1 MADLATLKSRIARE
15 IHRSDL
21 TADIAYAISDAVKQ
35 YQSRRFAFNQTRG
48 TFSTAVGTEFYE
60 DLTDIAS
67 IDTVTMT
74 VNGRTVVL
82 DEWPYGYMERIN
94 TTTNTNNQP
103 WAWSWY
109 DEKIRLYPIPDAVY
123 PMTVSYVQ
131 KVDVPSTDAA
141 SNIWTTEA
149 EELIRHAAK
158 KRIYRDVTMDD
169 AGAMKAEMA
178 EAEQLARLTKD
189 SNRLAAGGLR
199 GSM

>member
-1 MADLATLKSRIARE
+1 MADLATLKSRIASE

-21 TADIAYAISDAVKQ
+21 TSAIAYAIGDAVKQ

-48 TFSTAVGTEFYE
+48 TFSTAVGTEFY
-60 DLTDIAS
+60 DSLTDIAS

-74 VNGRTVVL
+74 VNGRKVVL

-131 KVDVPSTDAA
+131 KVDVPSTDGA

-169 AGAMKAEMA
+169 SGAMKAEMA

>member
-1 MADLATLKSRIARE
+1 MADLATLKSRIASE

-21 TADIAYAISDAVKQ
+21 TSAIAYAIGDAVKQ

-48 TFSTAVGTEFYE
+48 TFSTAVGTEFY
-60 DLTDIAS
+60 DSLTDIAS

-74 VNGRTVVL
+74 VNGRKVVL
-82 DEWPYGYMERIN
+82 DEWAYGYMERVN

-123 PMTVSYVQ
+123 TMTVSYVQ
-131 KVDVPSTDAA
+131 KVDVPSTDGA

-169 AGAMKAEMA
+169 SGAMKAEMA

>member
-1 MADLATLKSRIARE
+1 MADLATLKSRIASE

-21 TADIAYAISDAVKQ
+21 TSAIAYAIGDAVKQ

-48 TFSTAVGTEFYE
+48 TFSTVVGTEFY
-60 DLTDIAS
+60 DSLTDIAS

-74 VNGRTVVL
+74 VNGRKVVL
-82 DEWPYGYMERIN
+82 DEWAYGYMERVN

-123 PMTVSYVQ
+123 PITVSYVQ
-131 KVDVPSTDAA
+131 KVDVPSTDGA

-169 AGAMKAEMA
+169 SGAMKAEMA